1 MRVTVEVSDGA
12 VTSVTTSPPAT
23 AQPSAMAHPSATTMP
38 GATAPPGAAADM
50 PVINAG
56 PAPAAKGAGTAA
68 VAAQGVS
75 TAAPEPGQ
83 DGISAGPA
91 RALPQ

>member
-12 VTSVTTSPPAT
+12 VTSVTTSPPET
-23 AQPSAMAHPSATTMP
+23 AQPRAA
-38 GATAPPGAAADM
+38 APPGAAADM

-56 PAPAAKGAGTAA
+56 PAPAAKGAGAA
-68 VAAQGVS
+68 TVAAQGVS